1 VALVVQTFMVSL
13 VCGAAV
19 DSCDPRSITSTD
31 DAGCGRFFPRYH
43 PKNAK
48 PLAHNNDA
56 NAPFEYKGMAHLFM
70 QANFPGVEKWNGVC
84 CPSAMDRSW
93 PLTADPHEMVPQW
106 QLSPL

>member
-1 VALVVQTFMVSL
+1 MALVAQTLMVSL

-19 DSCDPRSITSTD
+19 GATGHKEVDSCDPRYITSTD

-84 CPSAMDRSW
+84 CGLLPFGDGSIMAPHCRSA
-93 PLTADPHEMVPQW
+93 
-106 QLSPL
+106 